1 MYRCQLRSDFL
12 KETTNESNIAD
23 NKQRNTCV
31 SLLRKAKSDY
41 FANLD
46 TKIMKD
52 NKKFSKTVNPLFS
65 QKSYSKESVKKLS
78 IENVPDDES
87 NLPNL
92 DDPILKAILQNIN
105 IRVF

>member
-1 MYRCQLRSDFL
+1 M
-12 KETTNESNIAD
+12 KETTNESKIAD

-46 TKIMKD
+46 TKIMKN

-65 QKSYSKESVKKLS
+65 QKSFSKESVKKLS
-78 IENVPDDES
+78 IEDVPDDES

-92 DDPILKAILQNIN
+92 GNPILKTMLQNIN
-105 IRVF
+105 IQVF

>member
-1 MYRCQLRSDFL
+1 M
-12 KETTNESNIAD
+12 KESTNESKITD

-31 SLLRKAKSDY
+31 SLLRKAKRGY

-52 NKKFSKTVNPLFS
+52 NKNFSKTVNLLFS

-78 IENVPDDES
+78 IEDVPDDAS
-87 NLPNL
+87 NLPNI
-92 DDPILKAILQNIN
+92 DDPILKAILQNMKI